1 MGWTR
6 KRLWWFRGN
15 IIMIVKMKFLAITGP
30 RTDIDRVVSEY
41 LSRYEI
47 HLENAMSEL
56 QTVKNLRPF
65 IEVNPYKEWISK
77 ADGYLNTLKSQT
89 NSKLEGSISLES
101 ALNVIKKLDER
112 VGGYN
117 KKKMNCFRKRQRKKS
132 PERNWNRSRI
142 FHMIWK
148 KSWNS
153 SLSSSGSDA

>member
-56 QTVKNLRPF
+56 QGGRVSDYVKVPD
-65 IEVNPYKEWISK
+65 KQ
-77 ADGYLNTLKSQT
+77 QT
-89 NSKLEGSISLES
+89 
-101 ALNVIKKLDER
+101 
-112 VGGYN
+112 
-117 KKKMNCFRKRQRKKS
+117 
-132 PERNWNRSRI
+132 
-142 FHMIWK
+142 
-148 KSWNS
+148 
-153 SLSSSGSDA
+153 